1 MASIADY
8 PDAVERIVS
17 PDNDSDLSDGATSKE
32 EVKRELSDRGENRLT
47 DELIENLAD
56 AIVTEGDLRDLVE
69 GADELPDQQTLE
81 SLAEIAD
88 EYDLGDRTGEI
99 AEQVADDILTEEEL
113 TDLASDKATNDEIRE
128 AIEQSDSTVLGP
140 DVSDIVEDTGTVEDV
155 LDEIDTPTPT
165 EEQIEEIAEQVT
177 DDSGRSEIVAD
188 RAAEETTTQ
197 EQFNSEV
204 AQSVGEETPD
214 DISTGVGVLSDES
227 GEAVAVFGGTS
238 ESRREQAADSLEGDV
253 QDLGGNVN
261 EALGQIEQVESGSGV
276 EARINGQTIT
286 EVSPE

>member
-1 MASIADY
+1 MATIADY

-17 PDNDSDLSDGATSKE
+17 PDSDDELPETATSKE
-32 EVKRELSDRGENRLT
+32 EVKRELRDRGENRLT

-56 AIVTEGDLRDLVE
+56 AVATEEDLRELVA
-69 GADELPDQQTLE
+69 GADELPDQETLE

-88 EYDLGDRTGEI
+88 EYDMGDRASEI

-113 TDLASDKATNDEIRE
+113 DEITSENPTTDEIRE

-140 DVSDIVEDTGTVEDV
+140 DISDIVEQTATVEDV
-155 LDEIDTPTPT
+155 LDEIDSPTPT
-165 EEQIEEIAEQVT
+165 EEQIEEIAERVA
-177 DDSGRSEIVAD
+177 DDPERSGIVAD
-188 RAAEETTTQ
+188 QAREETVTQ

-204 AQSVGEETPD
+204 SQSVGQETPD
-214 DISTGVGVLSDES
+214 DISTGVGVLSDDS

-238 ESRREQAADSLEGDV
+238 EDRREQAAESLGGDV

-261 EALGQIEQVESGSGV
+261 EALGQIEQVETGSGV
-276 EARINGQTIT
+276 EAQINGQTIT
-286 EVSPE
+286 AVTPE